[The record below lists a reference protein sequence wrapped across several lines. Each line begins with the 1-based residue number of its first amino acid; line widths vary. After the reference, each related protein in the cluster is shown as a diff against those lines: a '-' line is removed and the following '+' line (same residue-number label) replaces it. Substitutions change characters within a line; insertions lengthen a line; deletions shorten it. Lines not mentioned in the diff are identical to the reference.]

1 MTSSTFVSRGAF
13 AAILAAGCLV
23 APAAMAQSP
32 DGGSRVK
39 DRARANVYV
48 PPSPETAIEQG
59 ERFDAQG
66 TTPDLRSPDQRDGA
80 SRAGET
86 ANVYIPPVTEGMS
99 APQGPAPTQTVA
111 RTADD
116 GPGSWAVIGLVL
128 GGALLLGGAS
138 LASVRRARLARRTLA

>member
-13 AAILAAGCLV
+13 AAILVAGCLV

-32 DGGSRVK
+32 DGGSSVN
-39 DRARANVYV
+39 DRPRANVYV
-48 PPSPETAIEQG
+48 PPSPETATEQG
-59 ERFDAQG
+59 RRFEAQG
-66 TTPDLRSPDQRDGA
+66 TPDLRSPDRRDAA

-99 APQGPAPTQTVA
+99 APQGPAPTQTIA

-116 GPGSWAVIGLVL
+116 GPGLWAVIGLAL
-128 GGALLLGGAS
+128 GGALLVGGAS
-138 LASVRRARLARRTLA
+138 LALVRRARLARRAIA